1 MTALFT
7 IQSSFID
14 CCLLSSFLKPHD
26 CSFSYKDSHLK
37 DTQLTFED
45 MKHIKSELNNLEE
58 SYKAA
63 FESTNN
69 YKQHLNTEL
78 QDPTRIKW
86 ELEHQTKRNH
96 NYKACFD
103 KLAKDIAE
111 LKDRLSKIGT
121 RRWSFPSA
129 HAFSSVCD
137 GSSRSLSLFP
147 VTTELECRVCLPGWI
162 WFDSMCYFFP
172 FETFT
177 GYKSWPLARQFC
189 QLYGGDLVVINST
202 DKEVGEPHLKLAV

>member
-26 CSFSYKDSHLK
+26 CSFSYKDSRLK

-45 MKHIKSELNNLEE
+45 MKHIRSELNNLEE

-69 YKQHLNTEL
+69 YKQHLNSEL
-78 QDPTRIKW
+78 QDPTRMKW

-96 NYKACFD
+96 NYKASFV
-103 KLAKDIAE
+103 KIAQDIAE

-121 RRWSFPSA
+121 RRWSFPST
-129 HAFSSVCD
+129 HAFSFVCD
-137 GSSRSLSLFP
+137 GSSRSLVVVFCHHRTGVPSLSAGLDL
-147 VTTELECRVCLPGWI
+147 VRLNVLLLPLWN
-162 WFDSMCYFFP
+162 
-172 FETFT
+172 
-177 GYKSWPLARQFC
+177 
-189 QLYGGDLVVINST
+189 LYGV
-202 DKEVGEPHLKLAV
+202 